1 LSRSPRRRE
10 AARDP
15 KPARLTFGM
24 ETTGIT
30 VRADKSG
37 ALTATDKAGA
47 VVFQAPPPQTWDANP
62 ERRKV
67 TMPVEVTDGRLT
79 IVPDQKLLTDPAARF
94 PIEIDPDW
102 SSGRNAWALIYQQ
115 HPADH
120 YWFGD
125 GDGVAKVGYCGD
137 WEWPTVTV
145 RSYFQFDV
153 WALGGKDRRPPIR
166 TQWK

>member
-1 LSRSPRRRE
+1 MKGDNKLE
-10 AARDP
+10 ARPD
-15 KPARLTFGM
+15 
-24 ETTGIT
+24 
-30 VRADKSG
+30 
-37 ALTATDKAGA
+37 GA
-47 VVFQAPPPQTWDANP
+47 VVPVAASTRGRARPEAGQVDVRHGDQGHHRARRQEWRANP

-125 GDGVAKVGYCGD
+125 GDGIAKVGYCGD